1 MKEMGKKE
9 RLETDDGKWATSAD
23 HKKVRNGRK
32 DKPQKVKDT
41 QNLLEGKKRRKSHN
55 HECV

>member
-1 MKEMGKKE
+1 MGKKE